1 MKSSHLRNESKSI
14 ELRSGGCG
22 NSEHSVQLYIE
33 LILNSGEMILTKQNA
48 NTTNIDSVKMSV

>member
-1 MKSSHLRNESKSI
+1 MVT
-14 ELRSGGCG
+14 
-22 NSEHSVQLYIE
+22 EHSVQLYIA